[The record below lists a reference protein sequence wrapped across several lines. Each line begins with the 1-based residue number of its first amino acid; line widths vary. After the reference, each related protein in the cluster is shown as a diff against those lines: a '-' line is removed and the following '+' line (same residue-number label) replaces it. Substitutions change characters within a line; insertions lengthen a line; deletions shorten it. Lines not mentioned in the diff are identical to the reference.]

1 MKLLRYILFVI
12 AVVSLQSGL
21 AQRSDYQP
29 EFTVGVKGGT
39 SLSRVLFSPTVTQSL
54 LLGYTGGVS
63 VRYIEEKFFGLIAE
77 INFTQCGW
85 NETFEED
92 PYTYTHTL
100 NYVTIP
106 FLTHF
111 FFGNRVVRGFV
122 NAGPQIGLLL
132 GDSYKSNFDIY
143 NLPEFSQKSKV
154 KEIYTMDIAHRFDY
168 GITAGAG
175 IEFRIKETHGI
186 VLEGRYYYGLG
197 DIFKNRKKDVFAAS
211 HSQIITVSLGYLYHF

>member
-39 SLSRVLFSPTVTQSL
+39 TLSRVSFTPTVTQSL

-111 FFGNRVVRGFV
+111 FFGNHVVRGFV

-154 KEIYTMDIAHRFDY
+154 KEIYTMDISP
-168 GITAGAG
+168 
-175 IEFRIKETHGI
+175 
-186 VLEGRYYYGLG
+186 
-197 DIFKNRKKDVFAAS
+197 NP
-211 HSQIITVSLGYLYHF
+211 

>member
-1 MKLLRYILFVI
+1 M
-12 AVVSLQSGL
+12 ANH
-21 AQRSDYQP
+21 
-29 EFTVGVKGGT
+29 
-39 SLSRVLFSPTVTQSL
+39 
-54 LLGYTGGVS
+54 
-63 VRYIEEKFFGLIAE
+63 
-77 INFTQCGW
+77 IN
-85 NETFEED
+85 D
-92 PYTYTHTL
+92 L
-100 NYVTIP
+100 
-106 FLTHF
+106 F

-122 NAGPQIGLLL
+122 NAGPQIGVLL

-175 IEFRIKETHGI
+175 IEFRIKKTHGI

>member
-39 SLSRVLFSPTVTQSL
+39 TLSRVSFTPTVTQSL

-63 VRYIEEKFFGLIAE
+63 
-77 INFTQCGW
+77 
-85 NETFEED
+85 D

-175 IEFRIKETHGI
+175 IEFRIKKTHGI

>member
-39 SLSRVLFSPTVTQSL
+39 TLSRVSFTPTVTQSL

-154 KEIYTMDIAHRFDY
+154 KEI
-168 GITAGAG
+168 
-175 IEFRIKETHGI
+175 
-186 VLEGRYYYGLG
+186 
-197 DIFKNRKKDVFAAS
+197 
-211 HSQIITVSLGYLYHF
+211 

>member
-1 MKLLRYILFVI
+1 M
-12 AVVSLQSGL
+12 
-21 AQRSDYQP
+21 
-29 EFTVGVKGGT
+29 
-39 SLSRVLFSPTVTQSL
+39 
-54 LLGYTGGVS
+54 GYTGGVS

-122 NAGPQIGLLL
+122 NAGPQI
-132 GDSYKSNFDIY
+132 
-143 NLPEFSQKSKV
+143 
-154 KEIYTMDIAHRFDY
+154 
-168 GITAGAG
+168 
-175 IEFRIKETHGI
+175 
-186 VLEGRYYYGLG
+186 
-197 DIFKNRKKDVFAAS
+197 
-211 HSQIITVSLGYLYHF
+211 

>member
-1 MKLLRYILFVI
+1 MIINLN
-12 AVVSLQSGL
+12 LQW
-21 AQRSDYQP
+21 
-29 EFTVGVKGGT
+29 VKGGT
-39 SLSRVLFSPTVTQSL
+39 TLSRVSFTPTVTQSL

-122 NAGPQIGLLL
+122 
-132 GDSYKSNFDIY
+132 KSDFY
-143 NLPEFSQKSKV
+143 W
-154 KEIYTMDIAHRFDY
+154 
-168 GITAGAG
+168 
-175 IEFRIKETHGI
+175 GI
-186 VLEGRYYYGLG
+186 VIKAILTFIICLSSA
-197 DIFKNRKKDVFAAS
+197 KKVR
-211 HSQIITVSLGYLYHF
+211 

>member
-39 SLSRVLFSPTVTQSL
+39 TLSRVSFTPTVTQSL

-111 FFGNRVVRGFV
+111 SLAIVLCVDLSMRG
-122 NAGPQIGLLL
+122 L
-132 GDSYKSNFDIY
+132 KSDFY
-143 NLPEFSQKSKV
+143 W
-154 KEIYTMDIAHRFDY
+154 
-168 GITAGAG
+168 
-175 IEFRIKETHGI
+175 GI
-186 VLEGRYYYGLG
+186 VIKAILTFIICLSSA
-197 DIFKNRKKDVFAAS
+197 KKVR
-211 HSQIITVSLGYLYHF
+211 

>member
-39 SLSRVLFSPTVTQSL
+39 TLSRVSFTPTVTQSL

-85 NETFEED
+85 NE
-92 PYTYTHTL
+92 
-100 NYVTIP
+100 
-106 FLTHF
+106 
-111 FFGNRVVRGFV
+111 
-122 NAGPQIGLLL
+122 
-132 GDSYKSNFDIY
+132 
-143 NLPEFSQKSKV
+143 
-154 KEIYTMDIAHRFDY
+154 
-168 GITAGAG
+168 
-175 IEFRIKETHGI
+175 
-186 VLEGRYYYGLG
+186 
-197 DIFKNRKKDVFAAS
+197 
-211 HSQIITVSLGYLYHF
+211 YLYSYVELCDNSISDSFFLWQSCCAWICQCGASNRTFIGG

>member
-1 MKLLRYILFVI
+1 MKFVRYILFFI
-12 AVVSLQSGL
+12 AITSILPAW

-39 SLSRVLFSPTVTQSL
+39 TLSRVSFTPTVTQSL

-63 VRYIEEKFFGLIAE
+63 VRYIEEKYFGLIAE
-77 INFTQCGW
+77 VNFTQCGW

-92 PYTYTHTL
+92 PYTYNHTL
-100 NYVTIP
+100 NYITVP

-111 FFGNRVVRGFV
+111 FFGNRVVRGFI
-122 NAGPQIGLLL
+122 NAGPQVGFLL
-132 GDSYKSNFDIY
+132 GDSYESNFDVN

-154 KEIYTMDIAHRFDY
+154 KDIYTMYIAHKIDY
-168 GITAGAG
+168 GIMAGAG
-175 IEFRIKETHGI
+175 IEFRIKKNHGI

-197 DIFKNRKKDVFAAS
+197 DIFNNRKKDVFSAS
-211 HSQIITVSLGYLYHF
+211 HNQIITVSLGYLYHF

>member
-1 MKLLRYILFVI
+1 MKLFRYILFVI

-39 SLSRVLFSPTVTQSL
+39 TLSRVSFTPTVTQSL

-143 NLPEFSQKSKV
+143 IGRPILLWIGRYIQKQ
-154 KEIYTMDIAHRFDY
+154 EERCIRGFPQPNNN
-168 GITAGAG
+168 GITG
-175 IEFRIKETHGI
+175 IFISLLIKSVH
-186 VLEGRYYYGLG
+186 Y
-197 DIFKNRKKDVFAAS
+197 FKNQFFK
-211 HSQIITVSLGYLYHF
+211 QVSVVTRSS

>member
-39 SLSRVLFSPTVTQSL
+39 TLSRVSFTPTVTQSL
-54 LLGYTGGVS
+54 LLG
-63 VRYIEEKFFGLIAE
+63 
-77 INFTQCGW
+77 
-85 NETFEED
+85 
-92 PYTYTHTL
+92 YTYTHTL

-175 IEFRIKETHGI
+175 IEFRIKKTHGI